1 MNCSLLTWNWISST
15 DKNLLRRINNKQVP
29 SFCGNIYK
37 GSKRLQPEKPSVFNL
52 FIGPQSCCWRRD
64 GGREAEYYTILIGC
78 CRCAWLSSLLT
89 YEDIFACLVEEKPN
103 KLLAINTRKTRYGEN
118 WSAWCLQSPSIAKS
132 TWDFGVSTQVKSPEF
147 GILTFEASSSSQ
159 HVRSAQIALFY
170 CAKWS

>member
-1 MNCSLLTWNWISST
+1 MRICWDVLIINRCRRSVGIFIRVPNAYNLRNRVCSIFLLSHSSVA
-15 DKNLLRRINNKQVP
+15 DE
-29 SFCGNIYK
+29 GMEA
-37 GSKRLQPEKPSVFNL
+37 EK
-52 FIGPQSCCWRRD
+52 
-64 GGREAEYYTILIGC
+64 AEYYTILIGC

-147 GILTFEASSSSQ
+147 GILTFEAGSSSQ